1 MSSTNRANASERH
14 ISDYYV
20 TPVEDVD
27 KFLTKLSSVYPNVLS
42 SCKDILDCS
51 AGGDESNAMTYPLV
65 LKKFGKSTDTIDIR
79 EDSLADTIGDY
90 LEYDC
95 KGKYD
100 LVISNPPF
108 NLALE
113 FIQKALDDV
122 KDNGYVIMLLRLN
135 FLEGMK
141 RKEELWNKIMPKY
154 IFVHSKRMSFTE
166 SGKTDSVAYAHYV
179 FQKGYRLDHS
189 SIMIL

>member
-1 MSSTNRANASERH
+1 MERH
-14 ISDYYV
+14 VSDYYV
-20 TPVEDVD
+20 TPIGAVEN
-27 KFLTKLSSVYPNVLS
+27 FLHRLNEIDSSILS
-42 SCKDILDCS
+42 SCNSILDCS
-51 AGGDESNAMTYPLV
+51 AGGDKNNAMTYPFALRG
-65 LKKFGKSTDTIDIR
+65 FGKSTDTIDIR

-90 LEYDC
+90 LEYEC
-95 KGKYD
+95 KDKYD

-135 FLEGMK
+135 FLEGLK
-141 RKEELWNKIMPKY
+141 RKDLLWDNIMPKY
-154 IFVHSKRMSFTE
+154 IFVHSKRMSFTD

-179 FQKGYRLDHS
+179 FKKDYTSKS
-189 SIMIL
+189 SSMVII